1 MDRDLRFYFI
11 CIGIPAVS
19 LTAAGLLALVFG
31 VSGLKAGI
39 RRPGYE
45 KQLERY
51 EQNVKSRMVRRAR
64 AFGRDRNADYV
75 WQAGRA
81 PWDTNAASRIKYG
94 CYGATNETAIGW
106 ARLDDGRVIGY
117 RMPPFKYRDRR
128 DMYFMAAGAVMVVLL
143 FFALFAG
150 GWLLARAA
158 KRAREDLD
166 ARNTFLDVISH
177 ELNTPLG
184 SIVPLS
190 SALAA
195 GGIRS
200 ERRRMEALVTIS
212 RESARMARMI
222 EELLTVVRL
231 RNGKVAYAHERFA
244 LGETLENAAAL
255 VRARYQDCAIQTECD
270 GGVFAFA
277 DRDKTEQVAINLI
290 ENACRYAGEDAI
302 EVSCGAAGEGRVQ
315 IVVKDRGAGVPA
327 AERERLFDRFYQSRA
342 GASAGQGLG
351 LGLNI
356 VAGFARGMGGDVK
369 VAARSGGG
377 SVFTVELPGVKAPRG
392 GKGEQRNG

>member
-1 MDRDLRFYFI
+1 MDRDLRIYFI

-31 VSGLKAGI
+31 VSGLTTEIKS
-39 RRPGYE
+39 PGYE

-51 EQNVKSRMVRRAR
+51 EQNVRARMVRRAK
-64 AFGRDRNADYV
+64 AFGKDRKADYV
-75 WQAGRA
+75 WDAGKA
-81 PWDTNAASRIKYG
+81 PWDTNVASRIKYG
-94 CYGATNETAIGW
+94 CYGATNETVIGW
-106 ARLDDGRVIGY
+106 ARLDDGRVIGC
-117 RMPPFKYRDRR
+117 RMTPFRYQDRR
-128 DMYFMAAGAVMVVLL
+128 ELYFMAAGAVMVVLL

-166 ARNTFLDVISH
+166 TRNTFLDVISH

-195 GGIRS
+195 DGIKN
-200 ERRRMEALVTIS
+200 EQRRMEALATIS

-231 RNGKVAYAHERFA
+231 RNGKITYAHERFA
-244 LGETLENAAAL
+244 LGETLEDAAAL
-255 VRARYQDCAIQTECD
+255 VRARYQDCAIQTTCD

-277 DRDKTEQVAINLI
+277 DKDKTEQVAINLI
-290 ENACRYAGEDAI
+290 ENACRYAGEDTI
-302 EVSCGAAGEGRVQ
+302 EVSCGATGEGRVQ
-315 IVVKDRGAGVPA
+315 IVVMDRGAGMSA
-327 AERERLFDRFYQSRA
+327 AERERIFDRFYQSRA

-356 VAGFARGMGGDVK
+356 VAGFVRGMGGDVM

-377 SVFTVELPGVKAPRG
+377 SVFTVELPGVKTPDG
-392 GKGEQRNG
+392 GKEEQRNG